1 MSDCDS
7 NYDSDSSYKYDSE
20 DEYDELKNISELLDM
35 DINDSK
41 NISKLINEDKERIC
55 SETIYVSFEFNLIN
69 ILEFNVDKNIIQYP
83 WTIYCLKLKKYFGD
97 NCKYNINNNLS
108 ISFIYDSK
116 TYTLSVDSHNN
127 KSLWYPYDAP
137 SIEYNSEDK
146 IQLSQYVLIM
156 NNKFLIKHEWNIC
169 NDLFKFIYECNKI
182 LSYEKIYKF
191 NQYDNIIYSMINKLN
206 ISFTFNNHNQL
217 PEFGIIKKSK
227 SNGGSSYSASYKVKF
242 VSIVEEL
249 YINLNEL
256 LKLIHSNEHT
266 KEEFTTYSLDYLKLL
281 TLVFNAIG
289 VDNYIIN
296 DNTTELELIMNERV
310 YVAIISI
317 IKKLHI
323 DIDISNLESKLDLLN
338 EVGKCDLV
346 LRKSEPSDPKDNFN
360 YEKISIIES
369 FNDSSKGYSHH
380 YSKQATT
387 NANNK
392 FIKRVNAEL
401 KNIKESLKD
410 YPIYVIGTEENMHL
424 FKILFVPEYDT
435 PYAGGYYEFDLFLP
449 QNYPHVVPKMHFLTT
464 NNNKFRFNPNLYQC
478 GHVCLSLLN
487 TWAENQWDPDN
498 STLSQVLISV
508 YSMIFCSHP
517 YTNEPSCYNSLQST
531 EGRKKSERY
540 NEDIR
545 NANVIIAI
553 KKQLQNNN
561 TPFKD
566 IIQNHWTQNKEKTLK
581 TIKDWGL
588 TF

>member
-1 MSDCDS
+1 MSDYDS

-41 NISKLINEDKERIC
+41 NISKLINKDKDKI
-55 SETIYVSFEFNLIN
+55 SSDTIDVGFEFKLIN
-69 ILEFNVDKNIIQYP
+69 VLEYNVDKDIIQYP

-97 NCKYNINNNLS
+97 NCIYDINNNLS

-116 TYTLSVDSHNN
+116 KYTLSVDNHKN
-127 KSLWYPYDAP
+127 KNLWYPYDAP
-137 SIEYNSEDK
+137 NIEYKEDDK
-146 IQLSQYVLIM
+146 IKLSQYVLIT

-191 NQYDNIIYSMINKLN
+191 NEFDNIIYNLITKLN
-206 ISFTFNNHNQL
+206 ISFSFYNYNQL
-217 PEFGIIKKSK
+217 PEFGIIKTYNN
-227 SNGGSSYSASYKVKF
+227 NGGSSYCAGQKTKF
-242 VSIVEEL
+242 VSVVEDL
-249 YINLNEL
+249 YINLNKL
-256 LKLIHSNEHT
+256 LKHIHSNDHT
-266 KEEFTTYSLDYLKLL
+266 KEEFTTYNSDYLKLL
-281 TLVFNAIG
+281 TLIFNTIG
-289 VDNYIIN
+289 VDNYFIN

-310 YVAIISI
+310 YVVIISI
-317 IKKLHI
+317 VKKLHI
-323 DIDISNLESKLDLLN
+323 DIDITNLESKLDLLN
-338 EVGKCDLV
+338 EVGKCD
-346 LRKSEPSDPKDNFN
+346 PKDNFN
-360 YEKISIIES
+360 YEKVSIIES
-369 FNDSSKGYSHH
+369 FKDSSKGYSH
-380 YSKQATT
+380 YFSTKTT
-387 NANNK
+387 PNDNNK

-449 QNYPHVVPKMHFLTT
+449 NGYPHAVPKMHFLTT
-464 NNNKFRFNPNLYQC
+464 DNNKFRFNPNLYNC
-478 GHVCLSLLN
+478 GKVCLSLLN

-517 YTNEPSCYNSLQST
+517 YTNEPAYYDSLQSA
-531 EGRKKSERY
+531 EGRKRSEQYNNNIRY
-540 NEDIR
+540 
-545 NANVIIAI
+545 ANVNIAI
-553 KKQLQNNN
+553 KKQLQNDK

-566 IIQNHWTQNKEKTLK
+566 IIQNHWEQNKEKTLK
-581 TIKDWGL
+581 TISDWNL